1 MRLRRG
7 KIALTVGAAL
17 AGVAL
22 VVILKRTSPR
32 EPLSEDEFLEEV
44 RQLQDGTAPFTGPGT
59 LPPAGADESLV
70 AVIELRPAQRF
81 QYSLLVALF
90 KRYQREDTIGESRR
104 AARHR

>member
-1 MRLRRG
+1 MSPGAVVSESTGRLPNSLVHTLG
-7 KIALTVGAAL
+7 KG
-17 AGVAL
+17 
-22 VVILKRTSPR
+22 
-32 EPLSEDEFLEEV
+32 E
-44 RQLQDGTAPFTGPGT
+44 TAVT
-59 LPPAGADESLV
+59 SLV